1 MYYAARKEEKA
12 CTRASKAKAIN
23 TRHTQ
28 TIMFIQG
35 CYIIPPSEG
44 DTRPRVYQYEIRSP
58 YLLGGRLTLVE
69 RRSS

>member
-1 MYYAARKEEKA
+1 
-12 CTRASKAKAIN
+12 
-23 TRHTQ
+23 
-28 TIMFIQG
+28 MFIQG